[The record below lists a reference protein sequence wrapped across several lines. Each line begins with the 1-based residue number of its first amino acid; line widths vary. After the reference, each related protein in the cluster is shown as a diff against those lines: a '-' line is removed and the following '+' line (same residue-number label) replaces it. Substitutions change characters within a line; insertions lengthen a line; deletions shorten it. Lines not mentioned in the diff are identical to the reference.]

1 MVGHSYLPNDWDF
14 GGIETAQRKQQ
25 NVFVPAE
32 WQELVRTARSKNPFS
47 VTEMMTADFV
57 SLAELKHTIVNWK
70 KNTDKDKVEW
80 LRIRWIHISQEKQLQ
95 LQYWYSLNA
104 LEPWKTINLKRK
116 TKGRPPDMGQVA
128 LPNKYDGI
136 RPIKDAKLK
145 DLLQLLKYIPPVY
158 HDFYHGLVGSEGV
171 VNVNEDDSEDD
182 GS

>member
-1 MVGHSYLPNDWDF
+1 MARRDCIQGVRRSGVLHSEHMTTSATSLILYSDSCGGQNRNINLSCLWLYIVANPNYPFTTIDQKFMMVGHSYLPNDRDF

-80 LRIRWIHISQEKQLQ
+80 LRIRWIHVSQEKQLQ
-95 LQYWYSLNA
+95 LQY
-104 LEPWKTINLKRK
+104 
-116 TKGRPPDMGQVA
+116 
-128 LPNKYDGI
+128 
-136 RPIKDAKLK
+136 
-145 DLLQLLKYIPPVY
+145 
-158 HDFYHGLVGSEGV
+158 
-171 VNVNEDDSEDD
+171 
-182 GS
+182 